1 MIFNSSLK
9 DTSAWNLCEKMES
22 QTLESV
28 KNALQAL
35 GSPPLSKCRRGH
47 LVTLINRLLPSLQ
60 PELMT
65 VEDMR
70 GAIKAYD
77 EEQAIEEAAKRL
89 SQISLA
95 PRSRTEQEL
104 LQKQRD
110 SVAKKHGSNKMPV
123 RGTTGTE
130 QSDDDVC
137 KRPTASS
144 AAAAGPDPLPEKEEA
159 PLGGSGMRIQRR
171 IMCYCRIWAT
181 AYRAGP
187 QTRHPNQVFLR
198 CGLGFRHPTKCDFFL
213 WGSAVP
219 DLKIYDPST
228 SEKDMVEENPGASA
242 SAPPTP
248 VPIPVPTTEDKQTS
262 INGDDQEMT
271 DGRNKVRVKRSF

>member
-1 MIFNSSLK
+1 MPPCFLQERQESVRDSRMCPSSLFDCAK
-9 DTSAWNLCEKMES
+9 PRDMSFGHRLYQNSLWPWVAQRVPPGGRASAE
-22 QTLESV
+22 T
-28 KNALQAL
+28 
-35 GSPPLSKCRRGH
+35 
-47 LVTLINRLLPSLQ
+47 
-60 PELMT
+60 
-65 VEDMR
+65 
-70 GAIKAYD
+70 
-77 EEQAIEEAAKRL
+77 
-89 SQISLA
+89 
-95 PRSRTEQEL
+95 
-104 LQKQRD
+104 
-110 SVAKKHGSNKMPV
+110 
-123 RGTTGTE
+123 RGT
-130 QSDDDVC
+130 QL
-137 KRPTASS
+137 
-144 AAAAGPDPLPEKEEA
+144 PLWTRRV
-159 PLGGSGMRIQRR
+159 GSGMRIQRR